1 MDFSTIDNQP
11 EIREAIRA
19 VCAPFD
25 DQYWRRKDKEGTF
38 PEDFYRAI
46 AEGGWLG
53 IAAPQ
58 EYGGSELGMTGA
70 LAMLQTIAESGAG
83 MNGGTS
89 VKINIFGLN
98 PVIKFGT
105 NEQKKNMIP
114 AIINGKEKTCF
125 AITEPDAG
133 LNTTHIKTRAVRNG
147 DHYVVSGAKTW
158 ISTAQVADRMLL
170 LARTTPIDQITKPSD
185 GLSLFLTPLNR
196 DYIEVRE
203 IQRMGRSAVDA
214 NQMFIDKLPVPTTD
228 RIGEEGQGF
237 RYVFDS
243 MNPERMVVAAEAVGI
258 GRAALRKAAR
268 YAKER
273 IVFGRPIGQNQGV
286 QHPLARC
293 WMDLE
298 AANLM
303 ASQAAWLYD
312 SGEHCGLQ
320 ANAAK
325 YLAAEAGYRACE
337 TAVLTMGGN
346 GFAKEY
352 DVERYLRDIMVAR
365 IAPITPQL
373 IFSYVAEK
381 ALGLPKSY

>member
-1 MDFSTIDNQP
+1 MDFSTTETHP
-11 EIREAIRA
+11 EVREAIRA

-25 DQYWRRKDKEGTF
+25 NQYWRQKDKEGTF

-46 AEGGWLG
+46 ADGGWLG
-53 IAAPQ
+53 IATP
-58 EYGGSELGMTGA
+58 ENYGGSDLGMTGA

-98 PVIKFGT
+98 PVIKFG
-105 NEQKKNMIP
+105 NEEQKARMIP
-114 AIINGKEKTCF
+114 AIISGKEKTCF
-125 AITEPDAG
+125 AITEPDVG
-133 LNTTHIKTRAVRNG
+133 LNTTQLKTRARRDG
-147 DHYVVSGAKTW
+147 DHYIVSGAKTW

-170 LARTTPIDQITKPSD
+170 LARTTPLDQVKKPTD
-185 GLSLFLTPLNR
+185 GLSLFLTPLDR
-196 DYIEVRE
+196 SYVEVRE
-203 IQRMGRSAVDA
+203 IQRMGRCAVDA
-214 NQMFIDKLPVPTTD
+214 NQMFFDNLPVPAAD
-228 RIGEEGQGF
+228 LIGQEGQGF

-258 GRAALRKAAR
+258 GRAALHKAAR

-273 IVFGRPIGQNQGV
+273 VVFGRPIGQNQGV

-312 SGEHCGLQ
+312 HGEHCGLQ

-325 YLAAEAGYRACE
+325 YLAGEAGFRACE

-346 GFAKEY
+346 GYAKEF

-373 IFSYVAEK
+373 IFSYIAEK

>member
-1 MDFSTIDNQP
+1 MDFSMVEAHP
-11 EIREAIRA
+11 EVREAIRA
-19 VCAPFD
+19 LCAPFD
-25 DQYWRRKDKEGTF
+25 DQYWRKKDKEGTF

-53 IAAPQ
+53 IAAP
-58 EYGGSELGMTGA
+58 ESYGGSNLGMTGA

-98 PVIKFGT
+98 PVIKFGSD
-105 NEQKKNMIP
+105 EQKERMIP
-114 AIINGKEKTCF
+114 AIISGKEKTCF
-125 AITEPDAG
+125 AITEPDVG
-133 LNTTHIKTRAVRNG
+133 LNTTQLKTRAVRDG
-147 DHYVVSGAKTW
+147 DHYVVTGAKTW

-170 LARTTPIDQITKPSD
+170 LARTTPLDQVEKPTD
-185 GLSLFLTPLNR
+185 GLSLFLTPLDRN
-196 DYIEVRE
+196 YVEVRE
-203 IQRMGRSAVDA
+203 IQRMGRCAVDA
-214 NQMFIDKLPVPTTD
+214 NQMFFDSLPVPAAD

-268 YAKER
+268 YANER
-273 IVFGRPIGQNQGV
+273 VVFGRPIGQNQGV

-312 SGEHCGLQ
+312 RGEHCGLQ
-320 ANAAK
+320 ANSAK
-325 YLAAEAGYRACE
+325 YLAGEAGFKACE
-337 TAVLTMGGN
+337 AAMLTMGGN
-346 GFAKEY
+346 GFAKEF

-365 IAPITPQL
+365 IAPITAQL

>member
-1 MDFSTIDNQP
+1 MDFSTTETHP

-25 DQYWRRKDKEGTF
+25 NQYWRQKDKEGTF

-46 AEGGWLG
+46 ADGGWLG
-53 IAAPQ
+53 IAAPE
-58 EYGGSELGMTGA
+58 EYGGSNLGMTGA
-70 LAMLQTIAESGAG
+70 LAMLQTIAETGAG

-98 PVIKFGT
+98 PVIKFG
-105 NEQKKNMIP
+105 NDEQKARMIP
-114 AIINGKEKTCF
+114 AIISGKEKTCF
-125 AITEPDAG
+125 AITEPDVG
-133 LNTTHIKTRAVRNG
+133 LNTTQLKTRAQRDG
-147 DHYVVSGAKTW
+147 DHYIVSGAKTW

-170 LARTTPIDQITKPSD
+170 LARTTPLDQVKKPTD
-185 GLSLFLTPLNR
+185 GLSLFLTPLDRN
-196 DYIEVRE
+196 YVEVRE
-203 IQRMGRSAVDA
+203 IQRMGRCAVDA
-214 NQMFIDKLPVPTTD
+214 NQMFFDNLPVPVAD
-228 RIGEEGQGF
+228 LIGQEGQGF

-258 GRAALRKAAR
+258 GRAALSKAAR

-273 IVFGRPIGQNQGV
+273 VVFGRPIGQNQGV

-312 SGEHCGLQ
+312 HGEHCGLQ

-325 YLAAEAGYRACE
+325 YLAGEAGFRACE

-346 GFAKEY
+346 GFAKEF

-373 IFSYVAEK
+373 IFSYIAEK

>member
-1 MDFSTIDNQP
+1 MDFSTTETHP

-25 DQYWRRKDKEGTF
+25 NQYWRQKDKEGTF

-46 AEGGWLG
+46 ADGGWLG
-53 IAAPQ
+53 IAAP
-58 EYGGSELGMTGA
+58 ESYGGSDLGMTGA

-98 PVIKFGT
+98 PVIKFG
-105 NEQKKNMIP
+105 NEEQKARIIP
-114 AIINGKEKTCF
+114 AIISGKEKTCF
-125 AITEPDAG
+125 AITEPDVG
-133 LNTTHIKTRAVRNG
+133 LNTTQLKTRAQRDG
-147 DHYVVSGAKTW
+147 DHYIVSGAKTW

-170 LARTTPIDQITKPSD
+170 LARTTPLDQVKKPTD
-185 GLSLFLTPLNR
+185 GLSLFLTPLDRN
-196 DYIEVRE
+196 YVEVRE
-203 IQRMGRSAVDA
+203 IQRMGRCAVDA
-214 NQMFIDKLPVPTTD
+214 NQMFFDNLPVPAAD
-228 RIGEEGQGF
+228 LIGQEGQGF

-258 GRAALRKAAR
+258 GRAALHKAAQ

-273 IVFGRPIGQNQGV
+273 VVFGRPIGQNQGV

-312 SGEHCGLQ
+312 HGEHCGLQ
-320 ANAAK
+320 SNAAK
-325 YLAAEAGYRACE
+325 YLAGEAGFRACE

-346 GFAKEY
+346 GYAKEF

-373 IFSYVAEK
+373 IFSYIAEK